1 MSLVVWPGVSR
12 REGAA
17 TATAGSGSGLAV
29 LVRRAC
35 CCGMG
40 RILRS
45 MPLEV
50 PDAIAAVTVTGH
62 DASRY
67 RLGYTGVA

>member
-1 MSLVVWPGVSR
+1 
-12 REGAA
+12 
-17 TATAGSGSGLAV
+17 
-29 LVRRAC
+29 
-35 CCGMG
+35 MG